1 MTISLLEPL
10 GIERALLESFEQEMR
25 EAGHRFT
32 YYDTKAATTEELIQR
47 SQGQEIIM
55 IANTPY
61 PRAVIEANSR
71 IKMIAVAFTGVDH
84 VDLAACR
91 KAGIVVTNCAGY
103 SDQAVAEHVIALALA
118 HLRKIV
124 DGDRATRSG
133 KGSIGLMGSEIAGK
147 TVGIIGYGRIG
158 SRTAHLFAAFGA
170 RVLSWSRTERSDSG
184 VTFTGLEELLAASD
198 IVSLHLPSTEQTHHL
213 MGAKELA
220 RLKEGALLINC
231 ARGPIVDTRA
241 LAKELEGGRIGAA
254 LDVFD
259 SEPPLDRHYRLLTSP
274 NTLLTPHVAYL
285 TEEAMVR
292 RAAIEFEN
300 VRSFLNGKVQNQVGA
315 VR

>member
-10 GIERALLESFEQEMR
+10 GIHKELLESFAKEMQG
-25 EAGHRFT
+25 AGHRFT
-32 YYDTKAATTEELIQR
+32 AHDTKASSVEELIQR

-61 PRAVIEANSR
+61 PREVIAANPQ

-84 VDLAACR
+84 VDLAAC
-91 KAGIVVTNCAGY
+91 KEAGIVVTNCAGY
-103 SDQAVAEHVIALALA
+103 SDQAVAEHVLGLTLA

-124 DGDRATRSG
+124 AGDRATRSG
-133 KGSIGLMGSEIAGK
+133 KGSAGLMGSEIAGK

-158 SRTAHLFAAFGA
+158 SQAARLFAAFGA
-170 RVLSWSRTERSDSG
+170 RVLAWSRTEKRDST
-184 VTFTGLEELLAASD
+184 VTFTSLEELLRESD
-198 IVSLHLPSTEQTHHL
+198 IVSLHLPSTKETHHL
-213 MGAKELA
+213 MGREELSL
-220 RLKEGALLINC
+220 LKEGALFINC
-231 ARGPIVDTRA
+231 ARGPIVDTEA
-241 LAKELEGGRIGAA
+241 LAALLAEGRISAS

-259 SEPPLDRHYRLLTSP
+259 SEPPLATEYPLLTTP

-292 RAAIEFEN
+292 RAVIEFEN
-300 VRSFLNGKVQNQVGA
+300 VRSFLTGNVQNQV
-315 VR
+315 RL